1 LTKLLDYWEERA
13 LEEFTGLIGDSS
25 SVAIP
30 EELYPICYGFLF
42 LLERVNIKLKY
53 PAVVIDELE
62 AGEHGFVCK
71 LMPLDADC
79 EIFFDYIKTIV
90 EYMSTACNTY
100 YDDRGRQ

>member
-25 SVAIP
+25 VVAIP

-42 LLERVNIKLKY
+42 LLERVNIKLGY
-53 PAVVIDELE
+53 AAVTIDELE
-62 AGEHGFVCK
+62 AGEHGFICK
-71 LMPLDADC
+71 LLPLDADC